1 VKFRTSW
8 VWGAAAV
15 GVLAS
20 GGLPV
25 AVAFADSASVDGFVS
40 APGPDAFTLGGVEF
54 DPYLGTPDALSMEGF
69 NIPSNVTGT
78 PPYFETGSVNP
89 QVFEVFSPTNGSSP
103 VTEIGTVAT
112 NENVTTYGSITNT
125 GFDVLDRFPM
135 GEGGASVPA
144 IGTYYDVTNFG
155 GGMENE
161 YINTPVTGSTT
172 PSITDT
178 LITPYG
184 DENLSSLFAGTNF
197 APLNPGAAF
206 GITAPN
212 YSGPAGFASTPGVH
226 AFTIG
231 GTEFDPYQGSPGS
244 IASEGFTTPNEIN
257 GTPPYFE
264 TASVDGQV
272 FQVFDPATSSSPATA
287 LGGFAG
293 NENVTTFGSITNTGF
308 DVGQLIPADNANGI
322 AGLPQYGTLY
332 DVTNFGNGVE
342 NEYVNIPATTLTS
355 GSITDTLVT
364 PYGDYDLSNLFA
376 GSHIVDLDPGA
387 AFGVG
392 ADTATAATEAATNID
407 PLSFLGL

>member
-1 VKFRTSW
+1 MFRRSW
-8 VWGAAAV
+8 VWGAAVV
-15 GVLAS
+15 GVLAP

-25 AVAFADSASVDGFVS
+25 AVAFADSAAVDGF
-40 APGPDAFTLGGVEF
+40 AGTPGQDAFTLGGVEF
-54 DPYLGTPDALSMEGF
+54 DPYLGTPYALSMEDF
-69 NIPSNVTGT
+69 NIPSDVTGT
-78 PPYFETGSVNP
+78 PPYFETGSVIP
-89 QVFEVFSPTNGSSP
+89 QVFEVFSPASGSDP
-103 VTEIGTVAT
+103 ATLLGAVAT
-112 NENVTTYGSITNT
+112 DENVTTYGSITNT
-125 GFDVLDRFPM
+125 GFVVLERFPV
-135 GEGGASVPA
+135 GEDGASAPA
-144 IGTYYDVTNFG
+144 TDTYYDVTNFG
-155 GGMENE
+155 GGVENE

-212 YSGPAGFASTPGVH
+212 YSGPDGFSSTPGLH

-244 IASEGFTTPNEIN
+244 VASEGFTIPEVN

-264 TASVDGQV
+264 TGSVDGQV
-272 FQVFDPATSSSPATA
+272 FQVFDPATSSSPAIA

-308 DVGQLIPADNANGI
+308 NVGQLIPADNANGI
-322 AGLPQYGTLY
+322 LGLPQYGTEY

-342 NEYVNIPATTLTS
+342 NEYINIPATTLTS

-364 PYGDYDLSNLFA
+364 PYGDYDLSNLFSDA
-376 GSHIVDLDPGA
+376 NFVQLDPGA
-387 AFGVG
+387 AFGLG
-392 ADTATAATEAATNID
+392 ADTAASAATEATTNID
-407 PLSFLGL
+407 PLAFLGL